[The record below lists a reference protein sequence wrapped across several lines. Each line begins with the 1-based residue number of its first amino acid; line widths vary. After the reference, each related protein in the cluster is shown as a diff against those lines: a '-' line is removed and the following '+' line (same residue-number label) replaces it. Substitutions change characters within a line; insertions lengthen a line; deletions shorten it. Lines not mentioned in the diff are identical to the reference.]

1 MRGLK
6 NKVIV
11 VTGGAGGMG
20 AAICRRLAEEGAK
33 VAIFDMDEASAKT
46 VASEISNASSQAH
59 VEAVDITDYA
69 AVDAAVSRTEQ
80 ALGPIDVLVN
90 NAGWDRYRKFLDTD
104 EALRQKVVA
113 INLHGPLNMHHVVLA
128 KMAERGSGIVV
139 NIASDAGRVGSS
151 GQAVYSACKGGIIA
165 FTKTMAREM
174 MRKGVRLN
182 CVCPGPTDTPMLQ
195 AFLDEGEGGKRVYE
209 GLKKAIPMG
218 RLGQPDDIPGIVA
231 FFASDDS
238 AFMTG
243 QVISVSGG
251 LTMHG

>member
-6 NKVIV
+6 DKVIV
-11 VTGGAGGMG
+11 VTGGGGGMG

-33 VAIFDMDEASAKT
+33 LAIFDVDEGLAKKAAAELGQDASK
-46 VASEISNASSQAH
+46 AH
-59 VEAVDITDYA
+59 VEVVDITDFSAVEA
-69 AVDAAVSRTEQ
+69 AVARTEQ
-80 ALGPIDVLVN
+80 TLGPIDVLVN
-90 NAGWDRYRKFLDTD
+90 NAGWDRYRRFLDTD
-104 EALRQKVVA
+104 EALRAKVVA
-113 INLHGPLNMHHVVLA
+113 INLHGPLNMHHAVLSR
-128 KMAERGSGIVV
+128 MAARGKGNVV

-165 FTKTMAREM
+165 FTKTMARELV
-174 MRKGVRLN
+174 RKGVRLN

-195 AFLDEGEGGKRVYE
+195 AFLDEGDAGKRVYDA
-209 GLKKAIPMG
+209 LQKAIPMG
-218 RLGQPDDIPGIVA
+218 RLGQPDDIPGVVA

-243 QVISVSGG
+243 QVVSVSGG